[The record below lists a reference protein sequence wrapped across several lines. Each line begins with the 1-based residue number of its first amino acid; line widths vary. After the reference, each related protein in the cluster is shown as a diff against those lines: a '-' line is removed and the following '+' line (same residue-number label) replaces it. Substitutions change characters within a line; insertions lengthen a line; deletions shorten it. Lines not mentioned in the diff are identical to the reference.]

1 MPIEVEGPGGVT
13 VEFPD
18 GTPTDTIKTAM
29 RKKFGGPSV
38 SETATDVARQTAIGF
53 NRGID
58 NLLNLPGDLLMRAPA
73 RALGLEQFVPQRG
86 SYATRFNPGG
96 SLNFA
101 SDPNSAEPRTTP
113 GRYAE
118 QVGEALGASAFPT
131 AGLVT
136 AAPRLANVAATT
148 VPRAIARQVGTQVAA
163 APARA
168 VGADIVASTGSGLA
182 QQGAEDAGAGP
193 LGQTLAGIAGGIT
206 PFAPLAAVGS
216 ARRAVNTVRAR
227 TDPYARI
234 PATFGDTSID
244 DISDAASVGATRSHV
259 ATNRP
264 VFDIL
269 GEEMVRAGSNRQ
281 AAVAATRARLIANGV
296 NASTADDQIRQV
308 LAAQSDNNLVLG
320 EYPAVTTADMATR
333 QRRAY
338 APRSSEG
345 RTAATIFEE
354 EFTRAG
360 GDRVAAARTTL
371 DRLLAAGVPRRQA
384 ADSIRSI
391 LRGRVMDREIG
402 AGADRVPGSQQQ
414 IDYVANA
421 GNMASAQNMR
431 AAITE
436 RAANLGE
443 RMMDMVRRLS
453 PGGRSIRD
461 VEEMTNQLQQRLR
474 DEYNAVHNTPNL
486 VNRDVLYRG
495 LDIAIRNNLRRLRGR
510 GGEAAAALRQAID
523 GFYKTNPAGTAARE
537 VAASQPNVIAARI
550 AVANLEHDIAQ
561 ARLALNEMRRQRVGK
576 DAIDQATRE
585 IDQLREALRTAR
597 VTAAQSVDRSLPTSL
612 QVVQDARGEL
622 RGLIQEA
629 RQAGRT
635 HVVQILQRL
644 YDDVTAVMTRASPR
658 WAEVNRRWADMR
670 IDEVAAE
677 LGEAFA
683 TKAGPRL
690 RAQLTQF
697 QQLAPE
703 AQDIVRVHFVQK
715 LLDEVEHEVRL
726 QGQTNLGKLFDR
738 QDKRNLIRAVLGDEA
753 ANALVR
759 ATRDANVMA
768 RSMAGIR
775 GSQTHI
781 RGQVQSENDA
791 DLRALASATN
801 FDWRNWRQASLEYVV
816 NALRERRNRVMGRVL
831 STPMRDV
838 PAVAEQIERMRAA
851 TNRLGATRNAPRP
864 YPLAGRPGAWFP
876 AINPMM
882 GD

>member
-1 MPIEVEGPGGVT
+1 
-13 VEFPD
+13 
-18 GTPTDTIKTAM
+18 
-29 RKKFGGPSV
+29 
-38 SETATDVARQTAIGF
+38 
-53 NRGID
+53 
-58 NLLNLPGDLLMRAPA
+58 L
-73 RALGLEQFVPQRG
+73 
-86 SYATRFNPGG
+86 
-96 SLNFA
+96 
-101 SDPNSAEPRTTP
+101 
-113 GRYAE
+113 
-118 QVGEALGASAFPT
+118 
-131 AGLVT
+131 
-136 AAPRLANVAATT
+136 VAAT
-148 VPRAIARQVGTQVAA
+148 
-163 APARA
+163 
-168 VGADIVASTGSGLA
+168 GAGLA

-193 LGQTLAGIAGGIT
+193 IGQTLAGLAGGIA

-216 ARRAVNTVRAR
+216 ARRAINTLGARAN
-227 TDPYARI
+227 PYAR
-234 PATFGDTSID
+234 TNTHLVEDID
-244 DISDAASVGATRSHV
+244 INNAPRVGMTPEAHAINRVADAASVGATRHDVSV
-259 ATNRP
+259 NRP
-264 VFDIL
+264 LFDIL
-269 GEEMVRAGSNRQ
+269 GEEMVRANGNRD
-281 AAVAATRARLIANGV
+281 AAVAATRNRLIANGV
-296 NASTADDQIRQV
+296 NPSTADDQIRRV
-308 LAAQSDNNLVLG
+308 TAAQRNNNLMLG
-320 EYPAVTTADMATR
+320 EYPAVVATDMATR
-333 QRRAY
+333 NRNPY
-338 APRSSEG
+338 APRVQAG
-345 RTAATIFEE
+345 HTAVAVFEE

-360 GDRVAAARTTL
+360 GDLVAATRAARDRLVAGGMPRRVAT
-371 DRLLAAGVPRRQA
+371 DRLRDIV
-384 ADSIRSI
+384 
-391 LRGRVMDREIG
+391 RGRVTDREVA
-402 AGADRVPGSQQQ
+402 AGGDRVPGSQQQ

-421 GNMASAQNMR
+421 GNMASSMSMR
-431 AAITE
+431 GAITS

-461 VEEMTNQLQQRLR
+461 VEDMANQLQQRLR
-474 DEYNAVHNTPNL
+474 NEYNAVHNAPNL
-486 VNRDVLYRG
+486 VNRGVLYRG

-561 ARLALNEMRRQRVGK
+561 ARLVLNEMRRQRVGK

-585 IDQLREALRTAR
+585 VDQLREALRTAR

-635 HVVQILQRL
+635 HIVQVLQRL

-658 WAEVNRRWADMR
+658 WAAVNRRWADMR

-726 QGQTNLGKLFDR
+726 QGQTNLGKLFER
-738 QDKRNLIRAVLGDEA
+738 QDKRNLIRAILGDEA
-753 ANALVR
+753 ANTIVR

-768 RSMAGIR
+768 RSVAGIR

-781 RGQVQSENDA
+781 RGQVQRENDA
-791 DLRALASATN
+791 DLRALAAASQ
-801 FDWRNWRQASLEYVV
+801 FDWGNWRAAAMERVV
-816 NALRERRNRVMGRVL
+816 GMLRERRNRVMGRIL

-838 PAVAEQIERMRAA
+838 ASVAEQIERMRMATARLNAA
-851 TNRLGATRNAPRP
+851 RNAPGH
-864 YPLAGRPGAWFP
+864 PLARQLATRPGIWAP
-876 AINPMM
+876 TINPIS
-882 GD
+882 DNR